1 LGNVL
6 VSLHFHYDLVVY
18 PKDVKNMSEDKDEWS
33 KQSDITLATIR
44 STAKRESCIRIL
56 TYLNDNS
63 ESRTIQEVSD
73 GLEMDWGTCKNSLTK
88 LVEAGFISPEED
100 RMDGRTRHFR
110 ILDKKAVE
118 KANDY
123 YRIRQAKLKKQEEE
137 EKKNPKAEPA
147 TEVEE
152 VE

>member
-1 LGNVL
+1 MI
-6 VSLHFHYDLVVY
+6 LVVY

-33 KQSDITLATIR
+33 KKSDITISTIR

-73 GLEMDWGTCKNSLTK
+73 GLEMDWGTAKHNLTK
-88 LVEAGFISPEED
+88 LTEAGFVTPEED
-100 RMDGRTRHFR
+100 RMDGRTRSFK
-110 ILDKKAVE
+110 IADKKAVE
-118 KANDY
+118 KVIEYAED
-123 YRIRQAKLKKQEEE
+123 RQRKLKKQEEE
-137 EKKNPKAEPA
+137 EKRNPKAVP
-147 TEVEE
+147 VKPPEE